1 MNPIP
6 GVVVSA
12 APLTVRVDGSSTE
25 VPARRLASYAA
36 APGDRVA
43 ILPMSSELLVLGRIL

>member
-6 GVVVSA
+6 GVVVST